1 MSAVQGRI
9 LIADDDHEMAQ
20 LLGHIVHRQGL
31 TPLLAKDG
39 IEALQLVRAGDPDVL
54 LADLRMPGV
63 DGMEL
68 MRKAKDLDPELPVIL
83 ITGFAE
89 VRGAVEALRAGAHD
103 YLAKPFDHQQVIR
116 VVLRALNERRL
127 KLELRHLSDHVHHVL
142 SPRETFG
149 PSEAVG
155 RVISAIE
162 RVAKSNF
169 SVLIVGETGSGKEVV
184 ARAIHQAS
192 GRARHPFVPVDCGA
206 IPDML
211 FESELF
217 GHERGAFTGA
227 DRQTTGKLEAAHGG
241 TIFLDEMSN
250 MPLASQAKLLR
261 VLQEKTLYRLGG
273 TKPIQVDVR
282 MLTAS
287 GHDLERLCESGA
299 FRPDLY
305 YRLNEYT
312 ISIPPLRERRTDISH
327 LAKRF
332 LDIANIELSKSIEGF
347 SPLAIE
353 AMLAY
358 AWPGNV
364 RQLRSAVRR
373 AVLMAEDIVTE
384 EHLGLRQKTCEISAE
399 EELAARSSTPGRESR
414 DLALREIVWRQTV
427 RVERLA
433 ISHALRRTGGN
444 KAKAAR
450 LLQVDYKTLHSKVK
464 EYGIQ
469 IEGEQR
475 HAQETQ

>member
-1 MSAVQGRI
+1 MSTVQGRI
-9 LIADDDHEMAQ
+9 LIAEDDPEMAQ
-20 LLGHIVHRQGL
+20 LLGCLLHREGL

-54 LADLRMPGV
+54 LADLKMPGM

-68 MRKAKDLDPELPVIL
+68 MRKARDLDPELPVIL
-83 ITGFAE
+83 LTGFAE

-103 YLAKPFDHQQVIR
+103 YLAKPFEHRQVIR

-127 KLELRHLSDHVHHVL
+127 KLQLKHLADHVHQAL

-162 RVAKSNF
+162 RVANSNF

-192 GRARHPFVPVDCGA
+192 GRARHPFIPVDCGA
-206 IPDML
+206 IPEAL

-227 DRQTTGKLEAAHGG
+227 DRQAIGKIEAAEGG
-241 TIFLDEMSN
+241 TLFLDEISN

-273 TKPIQVDVR
+273 AKPIQVDVR

-287 GHDLERLCESGA
+287 GHDLERLCDSGS

-305 YRLNEYT
+305 FRLNEYT
-312 ISIPPLRERRTDISH
+312 ILVPPLRGRREDISY
-327 LAKRF
+327 LAKQF
-332 LDIANIELSKSIEGF
+332 LDIANIELSKSIRGF
-347 SPLAIE
+347 SPPAVE

-358 AWPGNV
+358 GWPGNV

-373 AVLMAEDIVTE
+373 AVLMAEDVVTE
-384 EHLGLRQKTCEISAE
+384 EHLGLRPQACELPME
-399 EELAARSSTPGRESR
+399 NELAAASSVCGRAWGE
-414 DLALREIVWRQTV
+414 LALREIVRSSTIH
-427 RVERLA
+427 VERIA
-433 ISHALRRTGGN
+433 ITHALRTTGGN
-444 KAKAAR
+444 KSKAAR

-469 IEGEQR
+469 IEGEQL
-475 HAQETQ
+475 HDQETQ

>member
-1 MSAVQGRI
+1 MKTVQGRI
-9 LIADDDHEMAQ
+9 LIVDDDFEMVQ
-20 LLGHIVHRQGL
+20 LLGHLVSREGL
-31 TPLLAKDG
+31 TPLQAKNG

-54 LADLRMPGV
+54 LADLRMPGM

-68 MRKAKDLDPELPVIL
+68 MRKAKELDPELPVIL

-89 VRGAVEALRAGAHD
+89 VPGAVAALRAGAHD
-103 YLAKPFDHQQVIR
+103 YLAKPFEHEQVLR

-127 KLELRHLSDHVHHVL
+127 KLELKHLADHVHHVL

-149 PSEAVG
+149 PSATIG
-155 RVISAIE
+155 KVIAAIE
-162 RVAKSNF
+162 QVAKSNF
-169 SVLIVGETGSGKEVV
+169 SVLIIGETGSGKEMV

-192 GRARHPFVPVDCGA
+192 GRARQPFVPVDCGA
-206 IPDML
+206 VPEAL

-217 GHERGAFTGA
+217 GYERGAFTGA
-227 DRQTTGKLEAAHGG
+227 SQMTVGKIEATHMG
-241 TIFLDEMSN
+241 TLFLDEISN

-273 TKPIQVDVR
+273 TKPIYVDTR

-287 GHDLERLCESGA
+287 GPDLEALCERGM

-305 YRLNEYT
+305 FRLNEYM
-312 ISIPPLRERRTDISH
+312 IAIPPLRERREDIPY

-332 LDIANIELSKSIEGF
+332 MDIANVELSKSIRGF
-347 SPLAIE
+347 SPSAIE

-358 AWPGNV
+358 RWPGNV
-364 RQLRSAVRR
+364 RQLRSVVRR
-373 AVLMAEDIVTE
+373 AVLMAEDVVAE
-384 EHLGLRQKTCEISAE
+384 EHLGLGPKDGELLVEDALAEHTSA
-399 EELAARSSTPGRESR
+399 LGRGVS
-414 DLALREIVWRQTV
+414 DLSLREIVRSNTV
-427 RVERLA
+427 HVERTA
-433 ISHALRRTGGN
+433 IVHALRRTGGN

-450 LLQVDYKTLHSKVK
+450 LLQVDYKTLHTKVK

-469 IEGEQR
+469 IEGVQ
-475 HAQETQ
+475 AND

>member
-1 MSAVQGRI
+1 MSTVQGRI
-9 LIADDDHEMAQ
+9 LIAEDEPEMAQ
-20 LLGHIVHRQGL
+20 LLGCLLHREGL

-54 LADLRMPGV
+54 LADLRMPGM

-83 ITGFAE
+83 LTGYAE

-103 YLAKPFDHQQVIR
+103 YLAKPFDNRQVIR

-127 KLELRHLSDHVHHVL
+127 KLQLKHLADHVHQAL

-162 RVAKSNF
+162 RVANSNF

-184 ARAIHQAS
+184 ARAVHQAS
-192 GRARHPFVPVDCGA
+192 GRARHPFIPVDCGA
-206 IPDML
+206 IPEPL

-227 DRQTTGKLEAAHGG
+227 DRQAIGKIEAAHGG
-241 TIFLDEMSN
+241 TLFLDEISN
-250 MPLASQAKLLR
+250 MPLGSQAKLLR
-261 VLQEKTLYRLGG
+261 VLQEKTLYRVGG
-273 TKPIQVDVR
+273 AKPIQVDVR

-287 GHDLERLCESGA
+287 GQDLEALCDGGS

-305 YRLNEYT
+305 FRLNEYT
-312 ISIPPLRERRTDISH
+312 ILVPPLRGRREDIPY
-327 LAKRF
+327 LAKGF
-332 LDIANIELSKSIEGF
+332 LDIANIELSKSVKGF
-347 SPLAIE
+347 SPLAVE
-353 AMLAY
+353 VMLAY
-358 AWPGNV
+358 DWPGNV

-373 AVLMAEDIVTE
+373 AVLMAEDVVTE
-384 EHLGLRQKTCEISAE
+384 EDLGLKPKACGILAEDELVVHASA
-399 EELAARSSTPGRESR
+399 RVRVCG
-414 DLALREIVWRQTV
+414 DLALRDIVRSSTV
-427 RVERLA
+427 HVERVA
-433 ISHALRRTGGN
+433 ITHALRKTGGN
-444 KAKAAR
+444 KSKAAR
-450 LLQVDYKTLHSKVK
+450 LLQVDYKTLYSKVK

-469 IEGEQR
+469 IEGEQLR
-475 HAQETQ
+475 DQEAQ

>member
-1 MSAVQGRI
+1 MSTVRGRI

-20 LLGHIVHRQGL
+20 LLGHLVHREGL

-39 IEALQLVRAGDPDVL
+39 TEALQLVRAGDPDVL
-54 LADLRMPGV
+54 LADLRMPGM

-68 MRKAKDLDPELPVIL
+68 MRKAKDLDPELPVVL
-83 ITGFAE
+83 ITAFAE
-89 VRGAVEALRAGAHD
+89 VRAAVDAIHAGAHD
-103 YLAKPFDHQQVIR
+103 FLAKPFENHEVLR

-127 KLELRHLSDHVHHVL
+127 RLELKHLADHVHHVL

-149 PSEAVG
+149 PSEAAG
-155 RVISAIE
+155 IVIAAIE

-169 SVLIVGETGSGKEVV
+169 SVVIVGETGSGKEVV

-192 GRARHPFVPVDCGA
+192 KRARLPFIPVDCGA
-206 IPDML
+206 VPETLI
-211 FESELF
+211 ESELF

-227 DRQTTGKLEAAHGG
+227 DQQTVGKIEGAHMG
-241 TIFLDEMSN
+241 TLFLDEISN
-250 MPLASQAKLLR
+250 MPMASQAKLLR
-261 VLQEKTLYRLGG
+261 VLQEKTLCRLGG
-273 TKPIQVDVR
+273 TKPIKVDVR

-287 GHDLERLCESGA
+287 GHDLEGLCQSGL

-305 YRLNEYT
+305 FRLNEFT
-312 ISIPPLRERRTDISH
+312 ISIPPLRERKEDIPF

-332 LDIANIELSKSIEGF
+332 LDIANVELSKSIEGF
-347 SPLAIE
+347 SPSVIE

-358 AWPGNV
+358 RWPGNV

-373 AVLMAEDIVTE
+373 AVLMAEDVITE
-384 EHLGLRQKTCEISAE
+384 AHLGLNQKPSELPAE
-399 EELAARSSTPGRESR
+399 DQLATRSSTLGGGWD
-414 DLALREIVWRQTV
+414 DLPLREILRRNTVHLERQVIT
-427 RVERLA
+427 
-433 ISHALRRTGGN
+433 HALRKTDGN

-450 LLQVDYKTLHSKVK
+450 LLQVDYKTIHSKVK

-469 IEGEQR
+469 IEGEHPR
-475 HAQETQ
+475 D